1 MKRAFGAKEEHEN
14 RQLGD
19 LRVFHD
25 VARALTSTLELNS
38 ILHGIMDQ
46 MAQFFGPETWS
57 LMMVDEA
64 KKELY
69 YAITVGANADEMRH
83 VRIPLGVGI
92 AGWVAANGSPLIVP
106 DVAKDARYAS
116 FLRDNPGTL
125 QSIACLPVRSGEKI
139 LGVIQLLNY
148 KQDLYE
154 ENAISF
160 LYVLCD
166 FAAIAIQN
174 ANSVAKIHELS
185 ITDDCTGLFN
195 ARHLYRM
202 LEDEIRSAGAAQES
216 FSLLFMDLDR
226 FKQVNDTHGHLV
238 GSRLLAEVGAVLRSC
253 LQPRDAA
260 FRYGGDEFVVLMP
273 QTDKNTAIQI
283 TEKMYRTLNKSR
295 FIQDEGLNLQ
305 LNASFGL
312 ATFPEDGD
320 SMHGIIRSADN
331 MMYEVKNTTRNNIAV
346 ARHGLLYQRDG
357 LAG

>member
-1 MKRAFGAKEEHEN
+1 MKRASGVNEQQES
-14 RQLGD
+14 RQLRD

-25 VARALTSTLELNS
+25 VARALTSTLELNN
-38 ILHGIMDQ
+38 ILHSIMDQ

-64 KKELY
+64 KNELN
-69 YAITVGANADEMRH
+69 YAIAVGENADEMRKMH
-83 VRIPLGVGI
+83 IPMGTGI

-106 DVAKDARYAS
+106 DVAKDPRYAS
-116 FLRDNPGTL
+116 FLRDNPGTQL
-125 QSIACLPVRSGEKI
+125 QSIACLPIRSGEKI

-148 KQDLYE
+148 KQDLLQ

-174 ANSVAKIHELS
+174 AKSVARIHELS

-195 ARHLYRM
+195 ARHLYRL
-202 LEDEIRSAGAAQES
+202 LEEEIARSQVKKKS

-226 FKQVNDTHGHLV
+226 FKQVNDTYGHLI
-238 GSRLLAEVGAVLRSC
+238 GSRLLSEVGTVLRSC
-253 LQPRDAA
+253 LREKDSA

-273 QTDKNTAIQI
+273 LTDKNTAIQV
-283 TEKMYRTLNKSR
+283 TECMYRKLKESR

-312 ATFPEDGD
+312 ATYPEDGD
-320 SMHGIIRSADN
+320 TMHGIIRSADN

-346 ARHGLLYQRDG
+346 AQRGLLYQKPG
-357 LAG
+357 S